1 MLRKS
6 IYESDLLFLSPY
18 RSRKDSGQC
27 TILQF
32 TREACIDEHSL
43 EVLYNGM
50 IYKGYI
56 DSDFTML
63 SICDP
68 KLNATF
74 HINKILSQYK
84 ERNLLAEN
92 HTFYKSSDF

>member
-1 MLRKS
+1 MLPKS
-6 IYESDLLFLSPY
+6 IYESDLLFFSSY
-18 RSRKDSGQC
+18 RSRKDAGQC

-32 TREACIDEHSL
+32 THEACIDEHSL

-56 DSDFTML
+56 DSDFTTL
-63 SICDP
+63 SIIDS
-68 KLNATF
+68 KLNAAF

-84 ERNLLAEN
+84 CA
-92 HTFYKSSDF
+92 